1 VAVASVKAAAGRSQL
16 LWLSPL
22 LWQLLL
28 QLLSLSAYA

>member
-22 LWQLLL
+22 LWQL